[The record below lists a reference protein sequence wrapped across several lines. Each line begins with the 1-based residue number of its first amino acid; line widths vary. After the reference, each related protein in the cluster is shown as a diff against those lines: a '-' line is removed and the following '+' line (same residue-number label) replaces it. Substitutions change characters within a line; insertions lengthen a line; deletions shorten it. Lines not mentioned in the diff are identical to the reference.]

1 MQRAEGV
8 TARVGLR
15 AISVSSVNRYSW
27 RLRTNGSRCY
37 PVGAGKMQEVRA
49 DSETAVAWL
58 SVRKGV
64 YQWQC
69 RQLYAA
75 GPICYGCVFIKR
87 DAPLGGMPVEHK
99 RGTGMSSW

>member
-15 AISVSSVNRYSW
+15 AISASSVNRNNW

-49 DSETAVAWL
+49 DSETVVAWL
-58 SVRKGV
+58 STRNDTEQERKG
-64 YQWQC
+64 C
-69 RQLYAA
+69 FARRERHEREPAKHAA
-75 GPICYGCVFIKR
+75 L
-87 DAPLGGMPVEHK
+87 LGVHRE
-99 RGTGMSSW
+99 

>member
-15 AISVSSVNRYSW
+15 AISVSSVNRKNW

-49 DSETAVAWL
+49 DSETAVGWL
-58 SVRKGV
+58 SARNEAEQERKGCFARRKRHERE
-64 YQWQC
+64 QAKQ
-69 RQLYAA
+69 AA
-75 GPICYGCVFIKR
+75 QS
-87 DAPLGGMPVEHK
+87 GM
-99 RGTGMSSW
+99 T

>member
-1 MQRAEGV
+1 MFRTEAVKVQRAEGV

-15 AISVSSVNRYSW
+15 AISASSVNRKNW

-58 SVRKGV
+58 SARNDTEQGRKG
-64 YQWQC
+64 
-69 RQLYAA
+69 RFARR
-75 GPICYGCVFIKR
+75 KR
-87 DAPLGGMPVEHK
+87 HEREQAKQTAQSGMA
-99 RGTGMSSW
+99 